1 MTYIT
6 YADLE
11 NRMLLVHK
19 FPCEK
24 IGNLNVNRRGYQ
36 EFSKLDYAENYAEE
50 KKFKVIYCKN
60 CLEHLTDAE
69 DCVLYDENLSSEEMS
84 ILVSEYNIQKFHHDA
99 YGWNSTID
107 VSFEEFKNEYL
118 KQKKILENMADE
130 IYGNF
135 LKNSGY

>member
-69 DCVLYDENLSSEEMS
+69 DCVLYDENLSSEEMNV
-84 ILVSEYNIQKFHHDA
+84 IVKEYNLAKFRYDA
-99 YGWNSTID
+99 YGWNHTETFD
-107 VSFEEFKNEYL
+107 EFKDEYL
-118 KQKKILENMADE
+118 KHKKFRKMLEDE